1 MPYSSLVV
9 APQNVPFTS
18 IHIDFVLSWWI
29 DFDVGPSLIDSKDM
43 IWIVSFATL
52 EDVKR
57 KYNSQLPSKNK
68 NAFQSDAYF
77 PFVYRQG
84 GSFMGHPSW
93 NPPSWHP
100 LHGNPFT
107 APLHR
112 TPLHGTPSQIPLH
125 GTHFMAPPSWK
136 PPLQHPLHSTLSQ
149 NSLHRTS
156 LLSTVPLLRT
166 APPAKDGTVQ
176 RTELPL
182 WTDKHLWKH
191 YFPATS
197 FVGGNNLLRSCEMK

>member
-1 MPYSSLVV
+1 M
-9 APQNVPFTS
+9 
-18 IHIDFVLSWWI
+18 
-29 DFDVGPSLIDSKDM
+29 
-43 IWIVSFATL
+43 
-52 EDVKR
+52 KR

-149 NSLHRTS
+149 NSLH
-156 LLSTVPLLRT
+156 STPAKDSTPLLRMVPSKGQNSPCGQT
-166 APPAKDGTVQ
+166 NTSENITFQ
-176 RTELPL
+176 RLRL
-182 WTDKHLWKH
+182 W
-191 YFPATS
+191 AVITS
-197 FVGGNNLLRSCEMK
+197 